1 MTIIRIVIVINTF
14 VSVRWIQII
23 FLWIL
28 ILFSYF
34 LEWNSPDILALS
46 EINLDDSID
55 SGNFSVTVYLR
66 LVRKDSITHMHLLT
80 LYVKEELR
88 FHGTYLWKTL
98 QILTYAFNC
107 LYLTQFLTSFSSINH
122 LLYLLYLL
130 YLFAWDLS
138 LENSADSYLCYQ
150 LILYLTQFLTS
161 FSSINHL
168 LCLYAWFLIL
178 FHLTEMMF
186 SWSTH
191 LLMFLLLETLMS
203 FIRTS

>member
-55 SGNFSVTVYLR
+55 SGNFPVTVYLR

-80 LYVKEELR
+80 LYVKEELC
-88 FHGTYLWKTL
+88 FHGGLISGKLCRFLLMLSTVFTSLSFLLLFPLSITFCIFFTFFIFLHGTCLWKTL
-98 QILTYAFNC
+98 QILTYAINSF
-107 LYLTQFLTSFSSINH
+107 YTS
-122 LLYLLYLL
+122 
-130 YLFAWDLS
+130 LS
-138 LENSADSYLCYQ
+138 
-150 LILYLTQFLTS
+150 
-161 FSSINHL
+161 
-168 LCLYAWFLIL
+168 
-178 FHLTEMMF
+178 
-186 SWSTH
+186 
-191 LLMFLLLETLMS
+191 FLLLSPLLTTFFVFMHG
-203 FIRTS
+203 FWFYFT